1 MDLERDQEIQRWLRI
16 INIMGN
22 VGGWIVVGVKMEVRI
37 PSIHIRIP
45 SIHIRI
51 PSIHIRIPSIHIV
64 FVYGVVN
71 GTGGQGVVV
80 GDQVKKVRH

>member
-37 PSIHIRIP
+37 PSVH
-45 SIHIRI
+45 
-51 PSIHIRIPSIHIV
+51 
-64 FVYGVVN
+64 FVN
-71 GTGGQGVVV
+71 GIGIANCNCHGFVV
-80 GDQVKKVRH
+80 GNQAKKVRHKTKAEFNFP

>member
-37 PSIHIRIP
+37 PSIHIVNVI
-45 SIHIRI
+45 
-51 PSIHIRIPSIHIV
+51 
-64 FVYGVVN
+64 GVVN

-80 GDQVKKVRH
+80 GNQAKKVRLKTKAEFTCP

>member
-37 PSIHIRIP
+37 PSIT
-45 SIHIRI
+45 
-51 PSIHIRIPSIHIV
+51 SIHIV

>member
-37 PSIHIRIP
+37 PSIHI
-45 SIHIRI
+45 
-51 PSIHIRIPSIHIV
+51 V
-64 FVYGVVN
+64 KGTGVVN

-80 GDQVKKVRH
+80 GNQAKKVRLKTKAEFTCP

>member
-37 PSIHIRIP
+37 PSVH
-45 SIHIRI
+45 
-51 PSIHIRIPSIHIV
+51 
-64 FVYGVVN
+64 FVN
-71 GTGGQGVVV
+71 GIGIAKGTCCHGFVV
-80 GDQVKKVRH
+80 GNQVKKVRHKTKAEFTCP